1 MQLYCTAFRI
11 FASMILY
18 FYIIGFLA
26 VWIIDKRMTY
36 ENGWNAVATRL
47 AVALFSWLTLALFVV
62 LKSFEYAAFCLEK
75 YNVKQPFK
83 WL

>member
-1 MQLYCTAFRI
+1 
-11 FASMILY
+11 MILS

-26 VWIIDKRMTY
+26 VWIIDKRMTC
-36 ENGWNAVATRL
+36 ENGWNALATRL
-47 AVALFSWLTLALFVV
+47 AVALFSWGTLALFFV
-62 LKSFEYAAFCLEK
+62 LKASEQAAISLEK